1 MTQRSE
7 TILGFDR
14 SNKISLFLQITRAFE
29 KNFTLVLCSDS
40 QLREFPME
48 KRNRIAIVSFHSR
61 IKKRWYRFHV
71 TIAKCRA
78 LSKMVDESPA
88 FSRSR
93 SQFNQGR
100 VLVNQDDYTSDRTF
114 FSSEVNWNVFVRDY
128 PFRHFS
134 PEWH

>member
-14 SNKISLFLQITRAFE
+14 SNKISLFLQITRAFGRILHSFSARILNCE
-29 KNFTLVLCSDS
+29 NF
-40 QLREFPME
+40 QW
-48 KRNRIAIVSFHSR
+48 KRGIAIVFFHSR

>member
-48 KRNRIAIVSFHSR
+48 KRNRHSFLPQSDKEKVVSFPCNDCEMS
-61 IKKRWYRFHV
+61 
-71 TIAKCRA
+71 RA
-78 LSKMVDESPA
+78 LEDGRRESRL
-88 FSRSR
+88 FSIA
-93 SQFNQGR
+93 
-100 VLVNQDDYTSDRTF
+100 V
-114 FSSEVNWNVFVRDY
+114 
-128 PFRHFS
+128 PI
-134 PEWH
+134 